1 MSTGFRDKEISV
13 PVEDVNEQDAE
24 FEEQFAWLDTS
35 DKFGTEQ
42 SENYG

>member
-1 MSTGFRDKEISV
+1 MSTGFRDTEIS
-13 PVEDVNEQDAE
+13 DAE